1 VREPGKKNGM
11 TMSKLERLS
20 ITAVTL
26 LLLEVGASA
35 GKLPQ
40 YEVAGLPISPHQLS
54 VLGMGEAKERL
65 PTPTLTLNG
74 MPASP
79 HQLAVLAPR
88 TKRRV
93 ADEFRQDRAWTE
105 RETTGAARVAGAP
118 QQAVVINLRESW
130 SQDFSVADSINGL
143 DPQ

>member
-93 ADEFRQDRAWTE
+93 AWTE

-118 QQAVVINLRESW
+118 QQAVVINLPESW